1 MRTRSR
7 ATPPDPREVNVSA
20 PAPVAEGP
28 VIGVPT
34 LSVDFQDPAFVLDP
48 YPVLEQIRAVGPIV
62 WHPGLGYYM
71 ITGYRECAR
80 VMGRAALFGSDIEH
94 FIALFGGATMECMDN
109 PRHDQVKSIWAKD
122 FQRGTLQDRREMV
135 ESVVAEQVL
144 RHVAPLREGKSV
156 DLLALTRAVPTIVI
170 GHLLGVPKSD
180 FEQFVEWSDT
190 MGGVLEARD
199 DHSPEGRA
207 MVARG
212 KAATQELNDY
222 LAEQIRQRRE
232 QPGDD
237 LVSKMAVSDV
247 PLAEDEVIA
256 SNTQLVFAGNETTS
270 KLMGYVIVALAKHP
284 EQREEIRR
292 DRSLL
297 PAAIE
302 EAHRWTSVLV
312 FNLRFVKD
320 YGTEVCGV
328 PLPAGATVMALQA
341 AANRDPERWDDPT
354 RFDIHRAPQAHLG
367 FGAGLHSC
375 LGLNLARLETEALM
389 NKLLDEV
396 PDWTLSE
403 DVGYGTNYMVRGPS
417 RIPLVLRG

>member
-1 MRTRSR
+1 
-7 ATPPDPREVNVSA
+7 
-20 PAPVAEGP
+20 VAEGP
-28 VIGVPT
+28 VAGVPT
-34 LSVDFQDPAFVLDP
+34 QSVDFQDPAFVLGP
-48 YPVLEQIRAVGPIV
+48 YPVLEQIRALGPIV

-80 VMGRAALFGSDIEH
+80 VMGRAALFGSDVEH

-122 FQRGTLQDRREMV
+122 FQRGSLQERRELI
-135 ESVVAEQVL
+135 ESVVAEQVA
-144 RHVAPLREGKSV
+144 RHVAPLRTGRSV
-156 DLLALTRAVPTIVI
+156 DLLPLTRAVPTIVI

-199 DHSPEGRA
+199 DHSPGGRA
-207 MVARG
+207 LVARG
-212 KAATQELNDY
+212 KAATKELNDY
-222 LAEQIRQRRE
+222 LAEQVKQRRE

-270 KLMGYVIVALAKHP
+270 KLMGYVIVALAQHP
-284 EQREEIRR
+284 DQREEIRD

-312 FNLRFVKD
+312 FNLRFVKED
-320 YGTEVCGV
+320 GTEVCGV

-341 AANRDPERWDDPT
+341 AANRDPDRWDDPA
-354 RFDIHRAPQAHLG
+354 RFDIHRPPQAHLG

-375 LGLNLARLETEALM
+375 LGLNLARLETEALI
-389 NKLLDEV
+389 NQLLDKV
-396 PDWTLSE
+396 PEWTLS
-403 DVGYGTNYMVRGPS
+403 DLVDYGTNFMVRGPS

>member
-1 MRTRSR
+1 
-7 ATPPDPREVNVSA
+7 VSA
-20 PAPVAEGP
+20 SVPVADGP
-28 VIGVPT
+28 VAGVPS
-34 LSVDFQDPAFVLDP
+34 LPVDFQDPSFVLDP
-48 YPVLEQIRAVGPIV
+48 YPVLEQIRALGPIV

-80 VMGRAALFGSDIEH
+80 VMGRAALFGSDVEH

-122 FQRGTLQDRREMV
+122 FQRGSLQERRELI
-135 ESVVAEQVL
+135 ESVVTEQVA
-144 RHVAPLREGKSV
+144 RHVAPLRTGRRV
-156 DLLALTRAVPTIVI
+156 DLLPLTRAVPTVVI
-170 GHLLGVPKSD
+170 GHLLGVPKGD

-199 DHSPEGRA
+199 DHSPDGRA

-212 KAATQELNDY
+212 KAATKELNDY
-222 LAEQIRQRRE
+222 LAEQITQRRE

-270 KLMGYVIVALAKHP
+270 KLMGYVIVALAQHP
-284 EQREEIRR
+284 DQREEIRD

-312 FNLRFVKD
+312 FNLRFVKED
-320 YGTEVCGV
+320 GTQVCGV

-341 AANRDPERWDDPT
+341 AANRDPDRWDDPA
-354 RFDIHRAPQAHLG
+354 RFDIHRPPQAHLG

-375 LGLNLARLETEALM
+375 LGLNLARLETEALI
-389 NKLLDEV
+389 NQLLDEV
-396 PDWTLSE
+396 PEWTL
-403 DVGYGTNYMVRGPS
+403 DDLVDYGTNFMVRGPS

>member
-1 MRTRSR
+1 
-7 ATPPDPREVNVSA
+7 VSA
-20 PAPVAEGP
+20 SAPVAEGP
-28 VIGVPT
+28 VTGVPT
-34 LSVDFQDPAFVLDP
+34 LSVDFQDPSFVLDP
-48 YPVLEQIRAVGPIV
+48 YPVLERIRALGPIV
-62 WHPGLGYYM
+62 WHPELGYYM

-94 FIALFGGATMECMDN
+94 FISLFGGATMECMDN

-122 FQRGTLQDRREMV
+122 FQRGTLQQRRELI
-135 ESVVAEQVL
+135 ESVVAEQVEK
-144 RHVAPLREGKSV
+144 HVAPLREGAGV

-180 FEQFVEWSDT
+180 FEQFVDWSDT

-199 DHSPEGRA
+199 DHSPAGRA

-212 KAATQELNDY
+212 KAATKELNDY
-222 LAEQIRQRRE
+222 LAEQIAQRRE

-247 PLAEDEVIA
+247 PLAADEVIA

-292 DRSLL
+292 DRTLL

-312 FNLRFVKD
+312 FNLRFVKED
-320 YGTEVCGV
+320 GTEVCGV

-341 AANRDPERWDDPT
+341 AANRDPDRWDDPAT
-354 RFDIHRAPQAHLG
+354 FDIHRPPQAHLG

-375 LGLNLARLETEALM
+375 LGLNLARLETEALI
-389 NKLLDEV
+389 NKLLDDV
-396 PDWTLSE
+396 PEWTLH
-403 DVGYGTNYMVRGPS
+403 DTVDYGTNFMVRGPS
-417 RIPLVLRG
+417 RIPVARQG

>member
-1 MRTRSR
+1 V
-7 ATPPDPREVNVSA
+7 ADG
-20 PAPVAEGP
+20 PVA
-28 VIGVPT
+28 GVPS
-34 LSVDFQDPAFVLDP
+34 LPVDFQDPSFVLDP
-48 YPVLEQIRAVGPIV
+48 YPVLEQIRALGPIV

-80 VMGRAALFGSDIEH
+80 VMGRAALFGSDVEH

-122 FQRGTLQDRREMV
+122 FQRGSLQERRELI
-135 ESVVAEQVL
+135 ESVVTEQVA
-144 RHVAPLREGKSV
+144 RHVAPLRTGRRV
-156 DLLALTRAVPTIVI
+156 DLLPLTRAVPTVVI
-170 GHLLGVPKSD
+170 GHLLGVPKGD

-199 DHSPEGRA
+199 DHSPDGRA

-212 KAATQELNDY
+212 KAATKELNDY
-222 LAEQIRQRRE
+222 LAEQITQRRE

-270 KLMGYVIVALAKHP
+270 KLMGYVIVALAQHP
-284 EQREEIRR
+284 DQREEIRD

-312 FNLRFVKD
+312 FNLRFVKED
-320 YGTEVCGV
+320 GTQVCGV

-341 AANRDPERWDDPT
+341 AANRDPDRWDDPA
-354 RFDIHRAPQAHLG
+354 RFDIHRPPQAHLG

-375 LGLNLARLETEALM
+375 LGLNLARLETEALI
-389 NKLLDEV
+389 NQLLDEV
-396 PDWTLSE
+396 PEWTL
-403 DVGYGTNYMVRGPS
+403 DDLVDYGTNFMVRGPS